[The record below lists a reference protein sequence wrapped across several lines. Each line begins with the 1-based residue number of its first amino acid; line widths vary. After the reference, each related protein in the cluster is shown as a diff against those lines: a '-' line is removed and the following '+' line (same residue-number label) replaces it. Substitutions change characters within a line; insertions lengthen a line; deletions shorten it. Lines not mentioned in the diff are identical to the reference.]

1 MSVQLNENFAKDL
14 YDHDSYEQRLHR
26 KRSVEYIKQNL
37 PNINSLDILDIGQKS
52 PLSEAIEK
60 SLNVKI
66 DNTSGDLDFSFTAPK
81 KQYDAIIYSHTIEH
95 QFNPLYTL
103 VEIYKLLKD
112 DGVLFI
118 MLPERGKILWD
129 KGHYHEIDNYR
140 FKELVE
146 RAGFKIIKKENH
158 RPWRAP
164 FFYLTGLR
172 PFLRL
177 FLEFNA
183 NYTLKKAAQVK

>member
-14 YDHDSYEQRLHR
+14 YEHDSYEQRLHR
-26 KRSVEYIKQNL
+26 DRSVEYIRQNL
-37 PNINSLDILDIGQKS
+37 PHINSLDILDIGQRS
-52 PLSEAIEK
+52 PLTDAIEVALK
-60 SLNVKI
+60 VKI
-66 DNTSGDLDFSFTAPK
+66 DNTTGDLDFSFTAPK
-81 KQYDAIIYSHTIEH
+81 KQYDVVVYSHTIEH

-103 VEIYKLLKD
+103 VEILKLLKD

-118 MLPERGKILWD
+118 MLPERGKLLWD

-146 RAGFKIIKKENH
+146 RAGFKIIKKDKQ
-158 RPWRAP
+158 RPWRTP
-164 FFYLTGLR
+164 FFYLTGFR

-183 NYTLKKAAQVK
+183 NYLLKKA